1 MSTSRILDLSQVHRL
16 RERNF
21 NQLRIDIPLP
31 NHLESHALLTGEYKP
46 GSVTGTVFQK
56 GRIGDLV
63 GTGWATI
70 KAISTRFVEVLQA
83 GSLSGWTTIPVDIV
97 GSDLERQLFVLVV
110 TGKCGPLTYRG
121 EFNQERYLDPLATG
135 WDGSDLFMPEN
146 FSGVLVTGDAAAYI
160 RKARLRTLEL
170 VPDPLKPLRAD

>member
-31 NHLESHALLTGEYKP
+31 NHLESRALLTGEYKP

-70 KAISTRFVEVLQA
+70 K
-83 GSLSGWTTIPVDIV
+83 
-97 GSDLERQLFVLVV
+97 SDRQ
-110 TGKCGPLTYRG
+110 
-121 EFNQERYLDPLATG
+121 
-135 WDGSDLFMPEN
+135 
-146 FSGVLVTGDAAAYI
+146 
-160 RKARLRTLEL
+160 
-170 VPDPLKPLRAD
+170 